1 MPLKTHQDDMPA
13 INLTPMIDIVFQL
26 IIFFMVGARFT
37 ELEKKVDLS
46 VPQVAGAARL
56 PPTPEKR
63 VINVFRDGRIELNRR
78 PLSLEQLTRQLA
90 EDQRQ
95 YPQIGVVVR
104 ADGDGPF
111 QNVAAVFAACREAG
125 IDEMGISV
133 RMASGPI
140 AAGTRSAK
148 ER

>member
-1 MPLKTHQDDMPA
+1 MPLKTHQDDLPA

-46 VPQVAGAARL
+46 VPQVAGAAQL
-56 PPTPEKR
+56 PRAPERR
-63 VINVFRDGRIELNRR
+63 VINVYRDGRLELNRS
-78 PLSLEQLTRQLA
+78 PVSLDNLVRLLA
-90 EDQRQ
+90 DDQRQ
-95 YPQIGVVVR
+95 YTDVGVVIR
-104 ADGDGPF
+104 ADADGPF
-111 QNVAAVFAACREAG
+111 QHVAAVMTACREAG
-125 IDEMGISV
+125 ISDLGISV

-140 AAGTRSAK
+140 AAGASATK

>member
-1 MPLKTHQDDMPA
+1 MPLKTHQDDVPA

-46 VPQVAGAARL
+46 VPQVAGTAAL
-56 PPTPEKR
+56 PPIPEQR

-78 PLSLEQLTRQLA
+78 PLSLPELTRQLA
-90 EDQRQ
+90 EDQRRYAQ
-95 YPQIGVVVR
+95 VPVVVR
-104 ADGDGPF
+104 ADADGPF
-111 QNVAAVFAACREAG
+111 QNVAAVFTACRQAG

-133 RMASGPI
+133 RMAT
-140 AAGTRSAK
+140 AGRSAK